1 MPNLESFSFHYSIED
16 CFPTYHNDHYNEDA
30 VKKLLKL
37 KSLKAVFIEIISKRD
52 YYSKNELKSLY
63 PGINFNKFKIM
74 KLPKV

>member
-1 MPNLESFSFHYSIED
+1 LRT
-16 CFPTYHNDHYNEDA
+16 PTYHNDHYNEDV

-37 KSLKAVFIEIISKRD
+37 KSIKVVFIEIISKRD

-63 PGINFNKFKIM
+63 PGINLNKFKIM